1 MNTLKR
7 FLPDVAAVLFFV
19 AVAFVYFFQPVTE
32 GLVLS
37 GHDHTGGVGAG
48 VEMQKYRERTGERTR
63 WTNTL
68 FSGMPTY
75 QMAPSYDSTDLLAKV
90 ENVYQLGLPNVMMY
104 VFILLLGFYI
114 LLRAFD
120 FRAWMAVLGAVLWA
134 FSSYFFIIIGAGHI
148 WKLMVLA
155 FIPPTVAGMALCYRG
170 HYLRGALVTAFFT
183 ALQIFSNHVQMTYYF
198 LPVLFLMALAWLLEA
213 IRKGQTVRW
222 FKATGVVV
230 AASLLGVAINLSNLY
245 HTYEYSKESM
255 RGRSELTRKTAKD
268 PANQTGSGLDRDYI
282 TAWSYGIGE
291 TWTLLVPN
299 TKGGASQ
306 LVLGANEQARKKARP
321 EYSFVTN
328 QIGQYW
334 GEQPGT
340 SGPVYVGAFV
350 LMLFVLGL
358 FIVRGPMKWCLLAA
372 TILSVL
378 LSWGHNFM
386 WFTDL
391 FIDYVPMYNKF
402 RTVASILVVAEFTIP
417 LLAMLALKR
426 IVDEPDVLK
435 QNLKFVYISFA
446 LTGGMALL
454 FALMPD
460 IFFGTYIS
468 QSEIAMLRNAG
479 AQSPE
484 LSSMLPGI
492 MANIEAMRRT
502 IFVADAWRSCGIVTV
517 GLLLLLAYNIKKI
530 SAHWMVGGI
539 LILCLADMW
548 QVNKRYLNDS
558 MFVTPR
564 KQAQAFE
571 PSPIDQYILQDP
583 ETYYRVLNLAS
594 NTFNENNT
602 SYYHKSVGGYH
613 PAKLRRYQDVIDEH
627 IQPERTAFMSAVRH
641 TNGDLEQV
649 NGDSLF
655 PVLDMLNVKYVILP
669 LQDGS
674 ALPVENPHANGNGW
688 FVNELIYV
696 ADADEEITALHDVNP
711 SVTAVAD
718 KRFANILGEAASV
731 PVQDSLSQVTL
742 TAYDANALAYEVQ
755 SSQGGVVV
763 FSEIYYPG
771 WQATVDGTP
780 VEIARADYILRAIRV
795 EPGRHKVEFRFDPHS
810 LHVTETIAYA
820 ALILLLLLFLGTGYS
835 VYKNRQK
842 A

>member
-213 IRKGQTVRW
+213 IRKGQTARW
-222 FKATGVVV
+222 FKATGVIV

-306 LVLGANEQARKKARP
+306 LVLGANEQARKKAKP

-391 FIDYVPMYNKF
+391 FIDHVPMYNKF
-402 RTVASILVVAEFTIP
+402 RTVASVLVVAEFTIP
-417 LLAMLALKR
+417 MLAMLALKR

-460 IFFGTYIS
+460 VFFGTYIS

-492 MANIEAMRRT
+492 MANIEDMRRA

-517 GLLLLLAYNIKKI
+517 GLLLLLAYNIKRI

-548 QVNKRYLNDS
+548 QVNKRYLNDG

-627 IQPERTAFMSAVRH
+627 IQPERTAFMNAVRQ
-641 TNGDLEQV
+641 TNGELGQV

-688 FVNELIYV
+688 FVDELIYA

-718 KRFANILGEAASV
+718 KRFADILGEAASV
-731 PVQDSLSQVTL
+731 PAQDSLSRVTL

-820 ALILLLLLFLGTGYS
+820 ALTLLLLLFLGTGYS
-835 VYKNRQK
+835 MYKKRQK
-842 A
+842 E

>member
-7 FLPDVAAVLFFV
+7 FLPDAAAVLFFV

-170 HYLRGALVTAFFT
+170 HYLRGALVTAFFM

-198 LPVLFLMALAWLLEA
+198 LPVMFLMSLAWLIEA
-213 IRKGQTVRW
+213 VRKRQAARW
-222 FKATGVVV
+222 FKATGVIV
-230 AASLLGVAINLSNLY
+230 AASLLGVTINLSNLY

-255 RGRSELTRKTAKD
+255 RGRSELTRNTVKD
-268 PANQTGSGLDRDYI
+268 PANQTESGLDRDYI

-306 LVLGANEQARKKARP
+306 LVLGANEQARKKAKP
-321 EYSFVTN
+321 EYSFVAN

-350 LMLFVLGL
+350 LMLFVLGI

-402 RTVASILVVAEFTIP
+402 RTVASVLVVAEFTIP

-435 QNLKFVYISFA
+435 RNLKYVYISFG

-460 IFFGTYIS
+460 VFFGTYIS

-479 AQSPE
+479 TQSPE

-492 MANIEAMRRT
+492 MANIEDMRRA
-502 IFVADAWRSCGIVTV
+502 IFVADAWRSCGIVTA
-517 GLLLLLAYNIKKI
+517 GLFLLLAYNIKKL

-548 QVNKRYLNDS
+548 QVNKRYLNDG

-564 KQAQAFE
+564 RQAQAFE

-613 PAKLRRYQDVIDEH
+613 PAKLRRYQEVIDEH
-627 IQPERTAFMSAVRH
+627 IQPERTAFMSAVRQ
-641 TNGDLEQV
+641 TNGELEKV

-688 FVNELIYV
+688 FVDELKYA
-696 ADADEEITALHDVNP
+696 ADADEEITALHNMNP
-711 SVTAVAD
+711 AVTAIAD
-718 KRFANILGEAASV
+718 KRFADILGEAASV
-731 PVQDSLSQVTL
+731 PAQDSLSQVTL
-742 TAYDANALAYEVQ
+742 TAYDANALTYEVQ
-755 SSQGGVVV
+755 SSRGGVIV

-810 LHVTETIAYA
+810 LHVTETIAYV
-820 ALILLLLLFLGTGYS
+820 ALTLLLLLFLATGYS

-842 A
+842 E